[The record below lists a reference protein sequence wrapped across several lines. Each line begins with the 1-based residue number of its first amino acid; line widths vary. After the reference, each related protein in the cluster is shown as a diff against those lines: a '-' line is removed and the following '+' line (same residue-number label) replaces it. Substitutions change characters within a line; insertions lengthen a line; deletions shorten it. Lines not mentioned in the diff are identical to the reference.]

1 MRKQEVSLIIL
12 IKLLIKN
19 HTKKIMSNSK
29 KYFRKSKNDLFEFI
43 IPQKMI
49 LFRLEIILDYESNF
63 ELIAT
68 TKNKNT
74 IVN

>member
-1 MRKQEVSLIIL
+1 
-12 IKLLIKN
+12 
-19 HTKKIMSNSK
+19 MSNSK

-43 IPQKMI
+43 YPQKMI
-49 LFRLEIILDYESNF
+49 FFRLEIILDYESNF
-63 ELIAT
+63 ELIAI

>member
-1 MRKQEVSLIIL
+1 MP
-12 IKLLIKN
+12 
-19 HTKKIMSNSK
+19 NSK

-49 LFRLEIILDYESNF
+49 FFRLEIILNYETNF
-63 ELIAT
+63 ELIAIT
-68 TKNKNT
+68 ENKNT